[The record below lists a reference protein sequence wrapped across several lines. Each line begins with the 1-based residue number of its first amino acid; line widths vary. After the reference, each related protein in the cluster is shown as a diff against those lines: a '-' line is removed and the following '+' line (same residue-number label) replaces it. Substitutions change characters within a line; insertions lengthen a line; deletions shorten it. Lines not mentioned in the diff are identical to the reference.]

1 MNRADFQTLADV
13 RIDEAQAL
21 LSLTP
26 SRPDAAY
33 YLAGYAVECALKA
46 AIAKLVNQY
55 DWPDKSFVN
64 SAHTHNLSALMKAAG
79 LEDAL
84 DIDTAGNPILKR
96 NWLVAKDWNEQS
108 RYQRHI
114 QADAV
119 KLVNAI
125 TDSTNGVL
133 PWIKARW

>member
-1 MNRADFQTLADV
+1 MNRADFQALTDV

-46 AIAKLVNQY
+46 AIAKLISQY
-55 DWPDKSFVN
+55 DWPEKSFVN
-64 SAHTHNLSALMKAAG
+64 SIHTHDIFALVRFAGFEVDRMTDGAA
-79 LEDAL
+79 
-84 DIDTAGNPILKR
+84 NPIR
-96 NWLVAKDWNEQS
+96 GNNWLIVDRWSEHS
-108 RYQRHI
+108 RYERHT
-114 QADAV
+114 DAEAAE
-119 KLVNAI
+119 LINAI
-125 TDSTNGVL
+125 TDSTDGVL